1 VEDEL
6 LGKGNKLASLN
17 NSRTSLLSHMTEE
30 LKEKE
35 KTLVEINKLLEKK
48 K

>member
-1 VEDEL
+1 
-6 LGKGNKLASLN
+6 LGKGNKLTSLN
-17 NSRTSLLSHMTEE
+17 NSRTSLMSYMTEE

-35 KTLVEINKLLEKK
+35 KTLAEINKLLEKK